1 MLGGQTVTVRN
12 YTTSGRDRLNQPI
25 RIAVDVVV
33 AGCSMQPV
41 STDETVSLTDVET
54 EMWKCFMPPV
64 TAALAVTTASEI
76 LHNSMTFQVLGAR
89 PQVDLSGVTDHVAVD
104 LKKQIA

>member
-25 RIAVDVVV
+25 KTPVDVVV
-33 AGCSMQPV
+33 PGCAVQPRTV
-41 STDETVSLTDVET
+41 DETVSLTDVET
-54 EMWKCFMPPV
+54 ELWEAYLPPIS
-64 TAALAVTTASEI
+64 AALSVTTASEI
-76 LHNSMTFQVLGAR
+76 LYNGMTFQVLGAR

-104 LKKQIA
+104 LKKQLA